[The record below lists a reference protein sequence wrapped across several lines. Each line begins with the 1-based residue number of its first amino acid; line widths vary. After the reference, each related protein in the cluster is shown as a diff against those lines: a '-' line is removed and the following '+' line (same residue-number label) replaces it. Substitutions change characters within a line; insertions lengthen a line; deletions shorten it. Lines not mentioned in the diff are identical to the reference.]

1 MKFKISNT
9 DLKAFVP
16 NSRGDSDSKF
26 LITLDNIKNVFP
38 TLVRLRD
45 EINNNKNKL
54 FKIESIPKN
63 DLEISKIH
71 ELKKLLDF
79 YGSDKA
85 NSHNHHIL
93 YGYILKNNFEKKK
106 ILEIGLG
113 TNNTD
118 TLSNMGINGKPGAS
132 IRAFKDFC
140 PNSDIY
146 GADVDKRIL
155 FNEERISTYHVDQT
169 DVNSLNELATKIPSD
184 FDLIIDDGLHSINAN
199 INTLMFGLK
208 KIKIGGWVVIEDIH
222 FNSID
227 IWKIVLNLLPNK
239 FKPYLITGAKSL
251 IFTAKKIN

>member
-1 MKFKISNT
+1 VKFQIS
-9 DLKAFVP
+9 DLQQFVP
-16 NSRGDSDSKF
+16 NSRGDSNSRY

-45 EINNNKNKL
+45 ELNNYKHKL
-54 FKIESIPKN
+54 FKIESVPKN

-85 NSHNHHIL
+85 NKHNHHIL
-93 YGYILKNNFEKKK
+93 YGYILKNNFEKKR

-118 TLSNMGINGKPGAS
+118 TLSHMGINGKPGAS

-199 INTLMFGLK
+199 INTLIFGIK

-222 FNSID
+222 PHSKD
-227 IWKIVLNLLPNK
+227 IWTIVLNLLPNS
-239 FKPYLITGAKSL
+239 FKGYLIIGAKTL
-251 IFTAKKIN
+251 LFAAKKII